1 MGGMPVGGRG
11 GTGGMG
17 GMPVGGR
24 GGTGGMGGRG
34 GAGGTGGV
42 PTGGRGGNP
51 DVQCVSNSDC
61 MQWPDGVGDCCG
73 YCLPR
78 SAPMPPTIA
87 CIRACD
93 MPTDCPCIQG
103 RCTAVPRGGTTAS
116 H

>member
-1 MGGMPVGGRG
+1 MPTGGRG
-11 GTGGMG
+11 GSSNTG
-17 GMPVGGR
+17 
-24 GGTGGMGGRG
+24 TGGRG
-34 GAGGTGGV
+34 GAGGTGV

-51 DVQCVSNSDC
+51 DVQCQVNSDC

-87 CIRACD
+87 CILPCQ

-103 RCTAVPRGGTTAS
+103 KCTAVPRGGTTAS